1 MIKICKRTVAL
12 VLLIVLT
19 GMTLSLSSC
28 ELDVN
33 VSFSDEPTDGA
44 TLRLTVAFCEP
55 PLPESVEEDCFYAH
69 DASGNLYRVIW
80 NDTCE
85 IWEGSEVYVDFDAVR
100 QLSYTDGYP
109 NGWTPRYEVSAKSVR
124 LRLPFDLPDFKEQE
138 RREFGW
144 GGCEHI
150 YDDETTLNQVRKY
163 VKELEKEGF
172 TVVRSE
178 GGQTDRYVGDAFLL
192 YRENITILIGK
203 SDYQC
208 TLRYHITRSPE
219 GNAHT
224 PGVFSPLTSEEL
236 LTRLDSE
243 TALYAF
249 EITPRAL
256 HNATGAR
263 LYEVV
268 SEDVKAIGGYYECEA
283 LSTNLILVGKEG
295 MLPLHG
301 LFPEKLHFRDADGNG
316 FAEIYYIS
324 AGYTSGIHT
333 ELIHVLEVAN
343 GTPTVKAVELVSMR
357 GDLSFVEAS
366 DGSLLLR
373 ETPLD
378 HEHGA
383 APADYPFAVEGGHV
397 YLIIDGEKVSFA
409 ETAEGVE

>member
-1 MIKICKRTVAL
+1 MNPIRKITAL
-12 VLLIVLT
+12 LVSMLALAGGILL
-19 GMTLSLSSC
+19 LSSC

-33 VSFSDEPTDGA
+33 VSFSDEPADGA

-55 PLPESVEEDCFYAH
+55 PLPDSVEEDCFYAH
-69 DASGNLYRVIW
+69 DASGSLYRVIW

-85 IWEGSEVYVDFDAVR
+85 IGEGSEVYVDFDAVR

-124 LRLPFDLPDFKEQE
+124 LRLPFELPDFPEQE

-150 YDDETTLNQVRKY
+150 YDDEVTLNQVRKY

-178 GGQTDRYVGDAFLL
+178 EVQTDRYVGDAFLL
-192 YRENITILIGK
+192 YRENVTILIGK
-203 SDYQC
+203 SDYRC

-219 GNAHT
+219 GNAYT

-243 TALYAF
+243 KALYAF
-249 EITPRAL
+249 EVTPRAL

-268 SEDVKAIGGYYECEA
+268 VEDVEAAGGYYECQA
-283 LSTNLILVGKEG
+283 WTTNLILVGKEG

-301 LFPEKLHFRDADGNG
+301 LFPEKLYFRDADGNG
-316 FAEIYYIS
+316 FTEIYYIS
-324 AGYTSGIHT
+324 AGYTYGVRT
-333 ELIHVLEVAN
+333 ELIHVLEVVN
-343 GTPTVKAVELVSMR
+343 GTPTVKAVELVYMR
-357 GDLSFVEAS
+357 GDLSFAEAE
-366 DGSLLLR
+366 DGNLLLR

-378 HEHGA
+378 PENA
-383 APADYPFAVEGGHV
+383 IAPAEYPFIVEDGHV